1 MSDKIEI
8 LDLLAL
14 ASFKT
19 LQNFDTSSIH
29 YHLND
34 EDGLVEEVSQAFQ
47 KQFKENFKE
56 CYSTQKRLI
65 GAAMALDQLHYQQSE
80 D

>member
-47 KQFKENFKE
+47 KTIQGKLQRMLFNAEKINWR
-56 CYSTQKRLI
+56 CNGTRPTSLPAI
-65 GAAMALDQLHYQQSE
+65 
-80 D
+80 